1 MDISTTKQSSIFP
14 VLLVN
19 FIGML
24 GYSIIIPLLV
34 FLVQDFG
41 GNAFIYG
48 LLGAIYPSMQLIG
61 APILGKWSDQ
71 IGRKRVLMV
80 SQIGT
85 FMAWLLFIVALLLP
99 IYPLFK
105 VESSGTESLVV
116 SLPLL
121 LLFLAR
127 AIDGL
132 TGGNVSVANAYLA
145 DVSTEQNRKA
155 NFGKMASSTSLGFIL
170 GPALAA
176 VLGATFLGE
185 LLPVAMAAVIS
196 LTAIFVILFFLPES
210 KPELLERPLDVM
222 SIKKVF
228 QIEQKECYQVEQCP
242 ANRLSDMLKIE
253 GIPLLYLM
261 YFVTFLGFSFF
272 YAGLPLFASG
282 VLEWTSLELGTFF
295 MVSSGIMVLIQG
307 PGLTYLSD
315 KVSDINLVIIGAV
328 LILAN
333 FVLLPIATLEAVYL
347 GNVLLSIGNGIM
359 WPSFLSILSRPGASN
374 QKGTIQGY
382 ANSMGSAASI
392 FGLILGGQ
400 LFGQIGPSVFYFAA
414 GMFVFVLALALLLK
428 SRLKDNFAKI

>member
-1 MDISTTKQSSIFP
+1 MESIKQSSIFP

-41 GNAFIYG
+41 GNAFMYG
-48 LLGAIYPSMQLIG
+48 LLGAVYPSMQLIG

-71 IGRKRVLMV
+71 VGRKRVLMV

-85 FMAWLLFIVALLLP
+85 FLAWLLFIVALLLP
-99 IYPLFK
+99 IYPLFDITTTAS
-105 VESSGTESLVV
+105 ERLVI

-127 AIDGL
+127 AVDGL

-145 DVSTEQNRKA
+145 DVSTDQNRKA

-176 VLGATFLGE
+176 VLGATILGE
-185 LLPVAMAAVIS
+185 LLPVAMAALIS
-196 LTAIFVILFFLPES
+196 LTAIFVIFFYLPES
-210 KPELLERPLDVM
+210 KPELLQQPLDIV

-242 ANRLSDMLKIE
+242 ANRFSDMLKIA

-272 YAGLPLFASG
+272 YAGFPLFASG
-282 VLEWTSLELGTFF
+282 IMEWSSLELGAFF
-295 MVSSGIMVLIQG
+295 MISSAIMVVVQG
-307 PGLTYLSD
+307 PGLSYLSD
-315 KVSDINLVIIGAV
+315 KVSDVNLVLIGAL
-328 LILAN
+328 LILFN
-333 FVLLPIATLEAVYL
+333 FVLLPMATMEAIYL
-347 GNVLLSIGNGIM
+347 GNVLLSIGNGLM

-400 LFGQIGPSVFYFAA
+400 LFGQLGPMVFYIAA
-414 GMFVFVLALALLLK
+414 GMFILVLVLAFKLK
-428 SRLKDNFAKI
+428 YDLNQQ